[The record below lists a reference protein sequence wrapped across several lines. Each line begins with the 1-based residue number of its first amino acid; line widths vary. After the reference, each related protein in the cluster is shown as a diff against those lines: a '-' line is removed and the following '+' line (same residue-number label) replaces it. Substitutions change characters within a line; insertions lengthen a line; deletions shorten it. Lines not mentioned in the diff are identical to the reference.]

1 MIGPSLIPEWLMSHD
16 PPRSAQADLDTKPEC
31 ANEPGAWTF
40 FRQWLRNPRAIAA
53 LSPSSRQLA
62 KHMIEQLPHSA
73 RRVIELGG
81 GTGVFTQALLAHG
94 IHPEAL
100 LVLELNE
107 ELHQLLHQRFP
118 KVHVV
123 CGDAQALKSIV
134 HANGFDVDGKVDA
147 VISGLGLLS
156 MSRATQRAILKGVFA
171 VLGDEGRFIQFT
183 YGPASPVSRELLNEL
198 DLNVTRASI
207 AWMNVPPA
215 TVYVYTRNRSK
226 GIRSIRQPSR
236 RS

>member
-1 MIGPSLIPEWLMSHD
+1 MSHD

-62 KHMIEQLPHSA
+62 KHMIEQLPHGA

-81 GTGVFTQALLAHG
+81 GTGVFTQALIAHG

-198 DLNVTRASI
+198 DLNVNRASI

-226 GIRSIRQPSR
+226 GIRSIRQLR
-236 RS
+236 REG

>member
-1 MIGPSLIPEWLMSHD
+1 MSHD

-62 KHMIEQLPHSA
+62 KHMIEQLPHGA

-81 GTGVFTQALLAHG
+81 GTGVFTQALIAHG

-198 DLNVTRASI
+198 DLNVNRASI

>member
-1 MIGPSLIPEWLMSHD
+1 MSHD
-16 PPRSAQADLDTKPEC
+16 PPSVHSDRDSENQA

-62 KHMIEQLPHSA
+62 KQMIEQLPSGS
-73 RRVIELGG
+73 RRIIELGG

-94 IHPEAL
+94 IHADDL

-134 HANGFDVDGKVDA
+134 HEIGFDVNGKVDA

-156 MSRATQRAILKGVFA
+156 MSRTTQRAILKGVFA

-198 DLNVTRASI
+198 DLNVNRASI

-226 GIRSIRQPSR
+226 GIRSIRQPPR

>member
-1 MIGPSLIPEWLMSHD
+1 MSHD

-62 KHMIEQLPHSA
+62 KQMIEQLPHSA

-94 IHPEAL
+94 IDPDAL
-100 LVLELNE
+100 LVVELNE

-198 DLNVTRASI
+198 DLNVNRASI

-226 GIRSIRQPSR
+226 GIRSIRQPQR

>member
-40 FRQWLRNPRAIAA
+40 FRQWLRNPRAIAE

-198 DLNVTRASI
+198 DLNVNRASI

-236 RS
+236 RT

>member
-1 MIGPSLIPEWLMSHD
+1 MSHD

-53 LSPSSRQLA
+53 LSPSSRQRA
-62 KHMIEQLPHSA
+62 KQMIEQLPHSA

-94 IHPEAL
+94 IDPDAL
-100 LVLELNE
+100 LVVELNE

-198 DLNVTRASI
+198 DLNVNRASI

-226 GIRSIRQPSR
+226 GIRSIRQPQR